1 MKLIRFK
8 RVNWIVAMAMFA
20 LPGALLTSC
29 SKETN
34 PTEEVV
40 PKGDKLTI
48 SVLGINNGDSN
59 VSLKGKASSSN
70 TAKAGI
76 ANSTTAAPTV
86 YEFADVD
93 MAVSVGNSLPS
104 KQSHVAVR
112 RGGNGLM
119 AAAGLKAAAEPVES
133 GIKYVVYLYDDNDEF
148 VTSVELE
155 AGTVGTIA
163 DLDPTASYT
172 WVALSYSSKDEAPP
186 LTPNGGSIDDL
197 PANTDVLYAGDV
209 VDLAT
214 DPTIEITFD
223 HAFARIGI
231 ELNTIGVFGD
241 IDTSQ
246 PTSIT
251 VSGLSAAAGSIN
263 LLDGS
268 VTPGADAPLELT
280 FDDFENVDP
289 AYDDAKIAYVYTA
302 SAAEQNVTV
311 TLQNLTITHVDGGL
325 SRTYFDSPANFTSNI
340 TPEAGKNHHLLL
352 NVVESPLTVGTGA
365 SAVKWSR
372 SNLYYRGDNGG
383 LRDYAFYATN
393 ELRSRADG
401 YFSYGG
407 TVPLQFPTEA
417 TSGDPC
423 ALVYPAGLWVQPT
436 DAQVTT
442 LTSGQGLLT
451 GVLNAVGDL
460 LGGLLGTVVADPAP
474 GSTVGDGYAQYAITG
489 GGTSTNNAFGDGS
502 SNSNNLRIFYNG
514 QITDTDLL
522 SGIGTDGSGLLG
534 LGLSGLSVDLAGNS
548 LLDLGLDEGSG
559 IPLPVLQ
566 VPILGTSYEV
576 QAAFWSRTGNIE
588 IPLLGTSVGSW
599 GYAAYTE
606 TPRVLGIR
614 SGSDFVKATTTAE
627 LLSNIDLLGID
638 LLNTSFKNVRC
649 VRAN

>member
-246 PTSIT
+246 PTNIT

-268 VTPGADAPLELT
+268 V
-280 FDDFENVDP
+280 
-289 AYDDAKIAYVYTA
+289 KIGRA
-302 SAAEQNVTV
+302 
-311 TLQNLTITHVDGGL
+311 HV
-325 SRTYFDSPANFTSNI
+325 
-340 TPEAGKNHHLLL
+340 
-352 NVVESPLTVGTGA
+352 
-365 SAVKWSR
+365 
-372 SNLYYRGDNGG
+372 
-383 LRDYAFYATN
+383 
-393 ELRSRADG
+393 
-401 YFSYGG
+401 
-407 TVPLQFPTEA
+407 
-417 TSGDPC
+417 
-423 ALVYPAGLWVQPT
+423 
-436 DAQVTT
+436 
-442 LTSGQGLLT
+442 
-451 GVLNAVGDL
+451 
-460 LGGLLGTVVADPAP
+460 
-474 GSTVGDGYAQYAITG
+474 
-489 GGTSTNNAFGDGS
+489 
-502 SNSNNLRIFYNG
+502 
-514 QITDTDLL
+514 
-522 SGIGTDGSGLLG
+522 
-534 LGLSGLSVDLAGNS
+534 
-548 LLDLGLDEGSG
+548 
-559 IPLPVLQ
+559 
-566 VPILGTSYEV
+566 
-576 QAAFWSRTGNIE
+576 
-588 IPLLGTSVGSW
+588 
-599 GYAAYTE
+599 
-606 TPRVLGIR
+606 
-614 SGSDFVKATTTAE
+614 
-627 LLSNIDLLGID
+627 
-638 LLNTSFKNVRC
+638 
-649 VRAN
+649 